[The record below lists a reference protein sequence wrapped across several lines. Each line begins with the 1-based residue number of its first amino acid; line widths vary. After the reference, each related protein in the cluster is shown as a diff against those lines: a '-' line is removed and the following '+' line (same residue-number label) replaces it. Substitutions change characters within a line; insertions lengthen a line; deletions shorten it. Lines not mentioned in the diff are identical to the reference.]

1 MRCTFDESFPVFLVN
16 RSRKVAILS
25 LVKPDITRI
34 IDVSL
39 EGSHTPLIVILGP
52 TASGK
57 TGLSVEIAKHVGG
70 EIVNADSRQLYRFL
84 DIGTAKITEGEMEGV
99 PHHLLD
105 ILDPK
110 EEATVGIYKE
120 MAENVIRDIQRRNKV
135 PLLVGGSMLY
145 LSSITD
151 GLSFG
156 PPVDTT
162 IRRRLEKEYDADS
175 GGTLYRKLQEVDP
188 DAAAGLHPNN
198 KPRVVRAME
207 IYELLRVPKS
217 KVISVREEL
226 RPRNTKGKSAFDLL
240 IVGVERDSEELKER
254 INERIGAMLKAGWI
268 EEVQSLLAR
277 GYSETDPGLKSHGYA
292 EIIQYLRELES
303 GGSDPDIET
312 MQETLQTKIAARTRR
327 YAKRQLTWWRGDERI
342 RWIRL

>member
-1 MRCTFDESFPVFLVN
+1 MGRGGEYGMVIFQM
-16 RSRKVAILS
+16 
-25 LVKPDITRI
+25 KPDISRI
-34 IDVSL
+34 IDVFL
-39 EGSHTPLIVILGP
+39 EGTHKPLIVILGP

-57 TGLSVEIAKHVGG
+57 TGLSIEVAHHVDG
-70 EIVNADSRQLYRFL
+70 EVVNADSRQLYRLL
-84 DIGTAKITEGEMEGV
+84 DIGTAKITEQEMEGI

-105 ILDPK
+105 VLDPK
-110 EEATVGIYKE
+110 EEAAVGTYKE
-120 MAENVIRDIQRRNKV
+120 MAERAIEDIQKRNRV

-156 PPVDTT
+156 PPADTV
-162 IRRRLEKEYDADS
+162 IRTRLEREYDAD
-175 GGTLYRKLQEVDP
+175 GGVTLYRMLEEVDP
-188 DAAAGLHPNN
+188 DAAAGIHPNN
-198 KPRVVRAME
+198 KPRVVRALE
-207 IYELLRVPKS
+207 IYELLRAPKS
-217 KVISVREEL
+217 KMISDRKEL
-226 RPRNTKGKSAFDLL
+226 RPRTNDAKSTFDLL
-240 IVGVERDSEELKER
+240 ILGVERDSEELKER

-303 GGSDPDIET
+303 GGSDPDLET

-327 YAKRQLTWWRGDERI
+327 YAKRQMTWWRGDERI
-342 RWIRL
+342 RWIRV